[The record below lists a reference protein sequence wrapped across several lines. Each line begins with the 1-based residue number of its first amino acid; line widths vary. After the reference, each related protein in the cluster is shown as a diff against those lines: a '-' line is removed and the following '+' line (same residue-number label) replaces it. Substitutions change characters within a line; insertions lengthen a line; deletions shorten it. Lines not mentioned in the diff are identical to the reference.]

1 MNKIIGK
8 FSIFLR
14 CVSKVNNWYIIPLAY
29 YKIIKSKYFVLSLK
43 NGLKVKMRTN
53 STDLQAFVNVWIL
66 EEYKEE
72 MLEIGKNDI
81 VIDVGAHI
89 GLFTLYASQFCRDG
103 SIYAFEPFKE
113 NLDLFRKNMQI
124 NKLMNINILNYAV
137 AGKKEKIRIYKN
149 NKDNAAHSMYGS
161 GDNFF
166 EIEAV
171 TIGDVIDT
179 HHITKCDLLKIDCEG
194 AEYEIIKSIPREY
207 FPKIEKICLEYHLAD
222 SKPYLLNEL
231 KETLRISNYKLTDRS
246 SFDGM
251 GILFASK

>member
-1 MNKIIGK
+1 MNKIIDK

-14 CVSKVNNWYIIPLAY
+14 CINKISNWYIIPLAY

-72 MLEIGKNDI
+72 MFEIGKND
-81 VIDVGAHI
+81 VLIDVGAHI
-89 GLFTLYASQFCRDG
+89 GLFTLYASQFCRNG

-113 NLDLFRKNMQI
+113 NWDLFRENIQI
-124 NKLMNINILNYAV
+124 NNLTNINTLNCAV

-149 NKDNAAHSMYGS
+149 NKDDAAHSMYGN
-161 GDNFF
+161 GDNFS

-171 TIGDVIDT
+171 TICDIIDT
-179 HHITKCDLLKIDCEG
+179 QHIAKCDLLKLDCEG

-207 FPKIEKICLEYHLAD
+207 FTKIEKICLEYHLAD
-222 SKPYLLNEL
+222 SKPYLLDEL
-231 KETLRISNYKLTDRS
+231 KETLRISNYKIIDKS
-246 SFDGM
+246 SFGGM